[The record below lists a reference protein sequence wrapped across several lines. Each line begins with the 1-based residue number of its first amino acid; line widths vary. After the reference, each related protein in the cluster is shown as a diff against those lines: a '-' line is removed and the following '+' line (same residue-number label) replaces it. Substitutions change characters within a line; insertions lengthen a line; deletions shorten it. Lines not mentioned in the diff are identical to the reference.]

1 MRKSNISVVGLVLL
15 MGCSDFMAPEGTL
28 RMQPPAEWK
37 VWWNEAQPCINKEQ
51 KRDWSDVEWYVT
63 PGYVPFEGDSAA
75 GLTHNNEIYISSY
88 ALYDAFP
95 IELRRVVIHELVH
108 AIDKIHDHPYD
119 PFEKCKLMH
128 GQRYED
134 PTP

>member
-1 MRKSNISVVGLVLL
+1 MRKSNISVIGFVLL

-28 RMQPPAEWK
+28 RIQPPAEWK

-51 KRDWSDVEWYVT
+51 KRRWSEIEWYVT

-88 ALYDAFP
+88 ALESGFP
-95 IELRRVVIHELVH
+95 MELRRIVVHELVH

-119 PFEKCKLMH
+119 PFEKCELMH
-128 GQRYED
+128 GQYYKD